1 MNLDLNRI
9 LDAGME
15 VAQSV
20 KDAAVDLA
28 DKGKKQVELLNA
40 QNKLA
45 RAQRQLGALVYSL
58 IQSGEEN
65 RELVDKYVQAIA
77 GIEAEIDRIKAQ
89 PEFTAAPAAE
99 KEIRHC
105 PQCGAEVEEDA
116 LFCHRCG
123 AQL

>member
-9 LDAGME
+9 LDAGVE

-28 DKGKKQVELLNA
+28 DKGKKQVELLSA
-40 QNKLA
+40 QNRLA

-58 IQSGEEN
+58 IRSGEEN

-77 GIEAEIDRIKAQ
+77 AIEKEIDRLRAQ
-89 PEFTAAPAAE
+89 AGPEAEAPAAE
-99 KEIRHC
+99 PRTC
-105 PQCGAEVEEDA
+105 PQCGAAVEEDA
-116 LFCHRCG
+116 LFCRHCG